1 MGKETSGSR
10 PQPPKAGAWSVD
22 NSYPFPARI
31 DQAYYSS
38 GSQRCGT
45 GADLIICPGRYCFR
59 LLNRL
64 TSLRS

>member
-10 PQPPKAGAWSVD
+10 PQPPKAGAWSDD

-31 DQAYYSS
+31 DQAHYSS

-45 GADLIICPGRYCFR
+45 GADLMI
-59 LLNRL
+59 
-64 TSLRS
+64 